1 MMMPQAMMYLA
12 LAIIFEIAGTIC
24 LRLSN
29 GFSKWPYVLGICI
42 GYALAFWLLS
52 LSLKLGMP
60 LGMSYA
66 IWSGLGTAI
75 IAIIGVYVFKEPLF
89 LIQWC
94 GILLIIGGVVLL
106 NLGGKIIH

>member
-1 MMMPQAMMYLA
+1 MWHAMGYLA
-12 LAIIFEIAGTIC
+12 LAIVFEIFGTIC
-24 LRLSN
+24 LRLSD
-29 GFSKWPYVLGICI
+29 GFSKLPYVIGITI

-75 IAIIGVYVFKEPLF
+75 IAIIGVYLFKEPLF
-89 LIQWC
+89 MVQWC
-94 GILLIIGGVVLL
+94 GIALIIAGVVLL
-106 NLGGKIIH
+106 NLGSKLAQ